1 VTVYCLCR
9 PRLGPTAS
17 KVAVVGIVYL
27 ILSSIDGLMRASV
40 VSRVIVNVV
49 IISADQ
55 DFQPEFNQ
63 NTVQVAGLLRCFDT
77 VGWATGRASGL

>member
-1 VTVYCLCR
+1 M
-9 PRLGPTAS
+9 
-17 KVAVVGIVYL
+17 VGIVYL

-40 VSRVIVNVV
+40 VSRVVVNVV

-55 DFQPEFNQ
+55 DFQPEFNR